1 MRRLVHKQK
10 EFDYKTTDMSNS
22 FIFQIIFIFGLF
34 YFSNYFYF
42 WFILFFKLFLFASG
56 DVHPLAAISC

>member
-34 YFSNYFYF
+34 YFSNYFY
-42 WFILFFKLFLFASG
+42 LQVEMYTHLLPFLANSITIG
-56 DVHPLAAISC
+56 S